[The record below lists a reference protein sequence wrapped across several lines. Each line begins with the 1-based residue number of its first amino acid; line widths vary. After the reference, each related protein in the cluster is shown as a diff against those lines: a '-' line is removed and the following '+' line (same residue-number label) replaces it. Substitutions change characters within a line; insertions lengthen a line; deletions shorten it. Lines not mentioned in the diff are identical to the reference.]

1 MEIFIWVMIGIAA
14 IAGIDRI
21 FGNRIGLGEELEKAV
36 SMIAPLALSMAGIL
50 VLAPSISHLLQ
61 NVSGYFPEF
70 LDFSVIPSL
79 IFANDMG
86 GAHLA
91 HDLAKDEAMGY
102 FNGLV
107 TASMMGATVSF
118 TIPFSTLRYDHY
130 TCRTSG
136 CRTYFRT
143 CRYNASSE
151 SYSSYCACCCYRRRH
166 NKV

>member
-1 MEIFIWVMIGIAA
+1 MEAFIWVMIGVAA
-14 IAGIDRI
+14 LAGVDRI
-21 FGNRIGLGEELEKAV
+21 LGNKIGIGAELEKAV

-70 LDFSVIPSL
+70 LDFSIIPSL

-91 HDLAKDEAMGY
+91 YELAADKSMGY

-118 TIPFSTLRYDHY
+118 TIPFSIQMPI
-130 TCRTSG
+130 
-136 CRTYFRT
+136 
-143 CRYNASSE
+143 
-151 SYSSYCACCCYRRRH
+151 
-166 NKV
+166 